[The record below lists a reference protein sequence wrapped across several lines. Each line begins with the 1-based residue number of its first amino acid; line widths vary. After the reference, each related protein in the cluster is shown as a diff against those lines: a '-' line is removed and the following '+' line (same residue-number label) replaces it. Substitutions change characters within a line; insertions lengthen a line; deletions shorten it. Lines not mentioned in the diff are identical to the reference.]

1 MYITLQKLI
10 LNNKSSNHW
19 WNTSERKIVFKVMS
33 AAVVTNHRGTSNH
46 CGSQS

>member
-19 WNTSERKIVFKVMS
+19 WNTSEWKIVFKVMS
-33 AAVVTNHRGTSNH
+33 AAVTTILYFL
-46 CGSQS
+46 CILE